1 MGLFGYDVPYIITY
15 TDYCDHD
22 SYVCD
27 TSRVYEKKV
36 GGTSAGLLTSYTS
49 DSILNVWL

>member
-15 TDYCDHD
+15 TDYCDHMF
-22 SYVCD
+22 VI
-27 TSRVYEKKV
+27 RVYEKKV